1 MVKFGLAP
9 TVRLAGVTVVSF
21 ALGVS
26 GCSQNQTA
34 PNDATPTAAE
44 TAAEMPQV
52 VVTSSVLC
60 DLTEQIAQDTIEL
73 TCLMEPGQDPH
84 TYQVKPSDRQAI
96 ENAVLVLYDGYD
108 FAPGLAGLVDASG
121 DSATKVAVLEAAVP
135 EPLMGEGHDHDHGH
149 EHEHGH
155 DHAAGDD
162 HAHSDEVAATEED
175 HEHEGDDHSHGHA
188 EGDDHAHDDEAAAG
202 GEPEHGEEDLVADPH
217 IWHSAKN
224 NGAIADVI
232 ATHLAKVNPEQ
243 VDFYQNNAATLMEQ
257 FAQLDTWI
265 QAQVNTIPA
274 ANRKLVTT
282 HDAFRYYAD
291 AYGIEVEGALSGL
304 STEEQPSAGMLTS
317 LVNQVKEAQV
327 PAIFAETTTNP
338 DRINTGARNASVKV
352 AEQPLFVEGP
362 GGAGTAAETT
372 QAMLVVNTCTIVTA
386 LGGTCDESDAPI

>member
-1 MVKFGLAP
+1 MFESGLAP

-21 ALGVS
+21 AVGVS

-34 PNDATPTAAE
+34 PNDATSSAAE

-96 ENAVLVLYDGYD
+96 ENANLVLYDGYD
-108 FAPGLAGLVDASG
+108 FAPGLTGLVDASG
-121 DSATKVAVLEAAVP
+121 DSATRVAVLEAAVP
-135 EPLMGEGHDHDHGH
+135 EPLMGEGHDHDH
-149 EHEHGH
+149 
-155 DHAAGDD
+155 DHAEGED
-162 HAHSDEVAATEED
+162 HEHSDEIAATGEDPD
-175 HEHEGDDHSHGHA
+175 HEHEGDDHSHDHA
-188 EGDDHAHDDEAAAG
+188 EGDDHAHDDEAAAAG
-202 GEPEHGEEDLVADPH
+202 GEHEHGEEEVADPH
-217 IWHSAKN
+217 IWHSAEN

-232 ATHLAKVNPEQ
+232 ATHLAKVNPDQ
-243 VDFYQNNAATLMEQ
+243 VDFYQNNAATLMDQ

-265 QAQVNTIPA
+265 QAQVSTIPA
-274 ANRKLVTT
+274 GNRKLVTT

-304 STEEQPSAGMLTS
+304 STEEQPSPGTLTS

-338 DRINTGARNASVKV
+338 DLINTVARNASVKV

-372 QAMLVVNTCTIVTA
+372 QAMLVVNPCTIVTA
-386 LGGTCDESDAPI
+386 LGGTCNEADAPFYE

>member
-1 MVKFGLAP
+1 MFESGLAP

-21 ALGVS
+21 AVGVS

-34 PNDATPTAAE
+34 PNDATSSTE

-96 ENAVLVLYDGYD
+96 ENANLVLYDGYD
-108 FAPGLAGLVDASG
+108 FAPGLTGLVDASG
-121 DSATKVAVLEAAVP
+121 DSATRVAVLEAAVP
-135 EPLMGEGHDHDHGH
+135 EPLMGEGHDHDHAEGEDH
-149 EHEHGH
+149 E
-155 DHAAGDD
+155 
-162 HAHSDEVAATEED
+162 HSDEIAATGEDPD
-175 HEHEGDDHSHGHA
+175 HEHEGDDHSHDYA
-188 EGDDHAHDDEAAAG
+188 EGDDHAHDDEAAAAG
-202 GEPEHGEEDLVADPH
+202 GEHEHGEEEFADPH
-217 IWHSAKN
+217 IWHSAEN

-232 ATHLAKVNPEQ
+232 ATHLAKVNPDQ
-243 VDFYQNNAATLMEQ
+243 VDFYQNNAATLMDQ

-265 QAQVNTIPA
+265 QAQVSTIPA
-274 ANRKLVTT
+274 GNRKLVTT

-304 STEEQPSAGMLTS
+304 STEEQPSPGTLTS

-338 DRINTGARNASVKV
+338 DLINTVARNASVKM

-386 LGGTCDESDAPI
+386 LGGTCNEEDAPVYE

>member
-1 MVKFGLAP
+1 MFESGLAP

-21 ALGVS
+21 AVGVS

-34 PNDATPTAAE
+34 PNDATSSAAE

-96 ENAVLVLYDGYD
+96 ENANLVLYDGYD
-108 FAPGLAGLVDASG
+108 FAPGLTGLVDASG
-121 DSATKVAVLEAAVP
+121 DSATRVAVLEAAVP
-135 EPLMGEGHDHDHGH
+135 EPLMGEGHDHDH
-149 EHEHGH
+149 
-155 DHAAGDD
+155 DHAEGED
-162 HAHSDEVAATEED
+162 HEHSDEIAATGEDPD
-175 HEHEGDDHSHGHA
+175 HEHEGDDHSHDHA
-188 EGDDHAHDDEAAAG
+188 EGDDHAHDDEAAAAG
-202 GEPEHGEEDLVADPH
+202 GEHEHGEEEVADPH
-217 IWHSAKN
+217 IWHSAEN

-232 ATHLAKVNPEQ
+232 ATHLAKVNPDQ
-243 VDFYQNNAATLMEQ
+243 VDFYQNNAATLMDQ

-265 QAQVNTIPA
+265 QAQVSTIPA
-274 ANRKLVTT
+274 GNRKLVTT

-304 STEEQPSAGMLTS
+304 STEEQPSPGTLTS

-338 DRINTGARNASVKV
+338 DLINTVARNASVKV

-386 LGGTCDESDAPI
+386 LGGTCNEEDAPVYE